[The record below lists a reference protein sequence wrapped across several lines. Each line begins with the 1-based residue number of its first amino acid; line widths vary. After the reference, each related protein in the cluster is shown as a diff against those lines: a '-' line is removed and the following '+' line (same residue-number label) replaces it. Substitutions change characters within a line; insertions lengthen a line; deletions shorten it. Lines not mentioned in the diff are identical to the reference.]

1 MNSENNECIEFW
13 AVRHGETAENE
24 RNVIQGQG
32 TGTMTKHGMRQ
43 MMLAAEK
50 LYRVPFDAIYSSD
63 LPRALES
70 AQIIQAAGHR
80 KLEIHPLEGLRE
92 WHLGVLEGL
101 TREECLQRYPE
112 VWQGVCQS
120 SVNVLIPGGESR
132 LELLKRVHD
141 CLEELVACH
150 PDTGRRILLVTHGGP
165 LRMILRMIVGELRDG
180 NHDGAIDNGSIS
192 RFNYYPA
199 TKSWQLVAWNN
210 TEHLI

>member
-1 MNSENNECIEFW
+1 MNSGKSECIEFW
-13 AVRHGETAENE
+13 AVRHGLTEEND

-32 TGTMTKHGMRQ
+32 TGIMTKQGMRQ

-50 LYRVPFDAIYSSD
+50 LYRVPFDEIYSSD
-63 LPRALES
+63 LPRAWES

-80 KLEIHPLEGLRE
+80 QVKIQPLKGLRE

-101 TREECLQRYPE
+101 TREECSRRYPE

-120 SVNVLIPGGESR
+120 SVNVLIPEGESR
-132 LELLKRVHD
+132 AALFRRVQD
-141 CLEELVACH
+141 CLEELVARQSA
-150 PDTGRRILLVTHGGP
+150 GRRILLVTHGGP
-165 LRMILRMIVGELRDG
+165 LRMILRMVVGELSNG

-199 TKSWQLVAWNN
+199 TRSWQLITWNN